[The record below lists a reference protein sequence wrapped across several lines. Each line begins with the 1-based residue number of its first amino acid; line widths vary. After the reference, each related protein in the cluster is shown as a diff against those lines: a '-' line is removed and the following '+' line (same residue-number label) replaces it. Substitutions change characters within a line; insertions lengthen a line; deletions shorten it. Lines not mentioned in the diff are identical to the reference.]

1 MTKNVR
7 KVIDAAIATGTEPAL
22 TIAARYLDM
31 EARKT
36 GKPADIAAARAMW
49 ERIAKM

>member
-1 MTKNVR
+1 MKKNIR
-7 KVIDAAIATGTEPAL
+7 KLVEAFIANGSEPAL
-22 TIAARYLDM
+22 TMAARYLDA

-49 ERIAKM
+49 ERVAAM